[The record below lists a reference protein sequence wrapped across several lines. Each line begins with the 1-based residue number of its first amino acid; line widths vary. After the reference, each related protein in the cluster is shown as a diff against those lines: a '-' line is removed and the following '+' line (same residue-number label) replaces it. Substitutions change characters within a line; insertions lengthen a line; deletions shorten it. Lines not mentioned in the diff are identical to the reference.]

1 MSFEEIWLKINEVM
15 SSLYD
20 TSSQLFDDLQEVNSR
35 HHNAA
40 HKNGMH
46 LDVQHTINEKCILCT

>member
-1 MSFEEIWLKINEVM
+1 M